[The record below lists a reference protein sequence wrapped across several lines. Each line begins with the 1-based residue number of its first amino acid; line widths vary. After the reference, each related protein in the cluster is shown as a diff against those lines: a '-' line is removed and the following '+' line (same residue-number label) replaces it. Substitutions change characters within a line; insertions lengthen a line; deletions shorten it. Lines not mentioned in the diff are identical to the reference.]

1 MKKPLH
7 NLFGIVFV
15 LICVCFLAGTTIWQY
30 LSGNQIENFPPKF
43 ERFFDGMFTFEY
55 FFVGLITLL
64 MVGLITFFF
73 WGLILMIYQFLVN
86 WPHDFKTL
94 LTFKHLINIYTII
107 GFLMMY
113 TWLLVFITNKNF

>member
-15 LICVCFLAGTTIWQY
+15 LICFCFLAGTTIWQY
-30 LSGNQIENFPPKF
+30 LSGNQIENLSPKF
-43 ERFFDGMFTFEY
+43 ERFFDEMFTFEY

-64 MVGLITFFF
+64 MVGLISFFF
-73 WGLILMIYQFLVN
+73 CGLILMIYQFLVN

-107 GFLMMY
+107 GFLMIY
-113 TWLLVFITNKNF
+113 TWLIVFTINS